1 MISDAPH
8 PLTPHHDE
16 IARLLG
22 RCVLRLQQYEHLL
35 KAILAHHEIE
45 IADGKSNLEK
55 RVEETGGKTL
65 GMLVKELFGTVIIS
79 NEQEKEE
86 IEFDRPCV
94 SGARFRTNMMLYGE
108 ETYEQLKG
116 SLNELVELRNNLV
129 HHFAEQHDPL
139 SLDGCLRAQE
149 ELSAAYKRIGECYEQ
164 LRQWSSRM
172 ERICHYAV
180 QFLESDAVCNWF
192 LNGIAPDGTVYWP
205 DAGIV
210 RALRQAADELAE
222 EGDWTPVA
230 AAEKW
235 MQEHHPEQTPEKY
248 GCRSLQQVIQES
260 SQFKHKHHDING
272 QRTAVYQAKKQR

>member
-1 MISDAPH
+1 MISEAPH
-8 PLTPHHDE
+8 PLTPQHDE
-16 IARLLG
+16 IARLMG

-35 KAILAHHEIE
+35 KAILARHKIE
-45 IADGKSNLEK
+45 TADGKSNLEK
-55 RVEETGGKTL
+55 RVKENGGKTL

-86 IEFDRPCV
+86 AKSDRSSV
-94 SGARFRTNMMLYGE
+94 SGVRVRTGMVVPDKE
-108 ETYEQLKG
+108 YEQLKG
-116 SLNELVELRNNLV
+116 SLAELVELRNKLV

-149 ELSAAYKRIGECYEQ
+149 ELSVAYKRIGEFCEQ
-164 LRQWSSRM
+164 LRQWGLRMDESRF
-172 ERICHYAV
+172 HVV
-180 QFLESDAVCNWF
+180 QFLESDAGRNWF
-192 LNGIAPDGTVYWP
+192 LNSIAPDATVYWP
-205 DAGIV
+205 DAEIV
-210 RALRQAADELAE
+210 RALRQATDELAE
-222 EGDWTPVA
+222 EGGWTSVA